1 MIRKMAYV
9 GFSYLLGLFFA
20 SFFISEAV
28 IAVSI
33 AAVVFSVVIIILKG
47 KSKIVCLVCSIC
59 FAIGSFYYVGYDK
72 LCYQKVVSLSG
83 SEVTV

>member
-33 AAVVFSVVIIILKG
+33 AAVVFSVVILILKG
-47 KSKIVCLVCSIC
+47 RSKIVYLECSVC
-59 FAIGSFYYVGYDK
+59 FAIGSFYFVSYDK
-72 LCYQKVVSLSG
+72 LC
-83 SEVTV
+83 

>member
-33 AAVVFSVVIIILKG
+33 AAVVF
-47 KSKIVCLVCSIC
+47 
-59 FAIGSFYYVGYDK
+59 
-72 LCYQKVVSLSG
+72 LS
-83 SEVTV
+83 